1 MSRHPSIP
9 HLGRSKIAGVT
20 LLELILTCGILLI
33 LSAAAIPMFQMTIQH
48 RKESELRYDLR
59 EMRDA
64 IDRYKDDADK
74 NLIQTEVGSQNYPP
88 DLQTLVDGVTVS
100 SAGGGAGG
108 ISASALAGASG
119 TGQFGSAGTPQLGAG
134 APGGAAPQFGAG
146 APGAPGANTGA
157 PGATTGGIP
166 SLGSAG
172 AAGQGM
178 SDTPGKVRYLRK
190 IPVDPMTGKPD
201 WGLRAVQDDP
211 DSTSWGGSNV
221 FDVYSQSQAT
231 AIDGTKYSDW

>member
-59 EMRDA
+59 EMRNA

-119 TGQFGSAGTPQLGAG
+119 TGQFGSAGTPQLGT
-134 APGGAAPQFGAG
+134 GAAGGPTQFGTG
-146 APGAPGANTGA
+146 ATGTNTGTGT
-157 PGATTGGIP
+157 GATTGGIP
-166 SLGSAG
+166 SLGSTG
-172 AAGQGM
+172 TAGQGM
-178 SDTPGKVRYLRK
+178 SNTPGKVRYLRK

-231 AIDGTKYSDW
+231 AVDGTKYSDW

>member
-1 MSRHPSIP
+1 M
-9 HLGRSKIAGVT
+9 T
-20 LLELILTCGILLI
+20 LLELILTTGILLV
-33 LSAAAIPMFQMTIQH
+33 LSTAAIPMFRITVQH

-59 EMRDA
+59 EMRNA

-74 NLIQTEVGSQNYPP
+74 NLIRTEVGSQNYPP

-100 SAGGGAGG
+100 AGGGGAGG

-134 APGGAAPQFGAG
+134 QAGGASPFG
-146 APGAPGANTGA
+146 PGA
-157 PGATTGGIP
+157 TGGIP
-166 SLGSAG
+166 SIGSTGNASQ
-172 AAGQGM
+172 AM
-178 SDTPGKVRYLRK
+178 SETPSKVRYLRK
-190 IPVDPMTGKPD
+190 IPVDPLTGKAD
-201 WGLRAVQDDP
+201 WGLRSVQDDP

-231 AIDGTKYSDW
+231 ATDGTKYSDW

>member
-1 MSRHPSIP
+1 MRRHTSSPP
-9 HLGRSKIAGVT
+9 PVRRTNAGLSMV
-20 LLELILTCGILLI
+20 ELIATVGILLV
-33 LSAAAIPMFQMTIQH
+33 LSSAAIPMFQMTVQH

-59 EMRDA
+59 EMRNA

-74 NLIQTEVGSQNYPP
+74 NLIRTEVGSQNYPP

-134 APGGAAPQFGAG
+134 QPGGGSQFAPGGPNSGAA
-146 APGAPGANTGA
+146 
-157 PGATTGGIP
+157 GGIP
-166 SLGSAG
+166 ALGSSGTASQ
-172 AAGQGM
+172 AM
-178 SDTPGKVRYLRK
+178 SGSPSKVRYLRK
-190 IPVDPMTGKPD
+190 IPVDPMTGKAD

-231 AIDGTKYSDW
+231 AVDGTKYSDW